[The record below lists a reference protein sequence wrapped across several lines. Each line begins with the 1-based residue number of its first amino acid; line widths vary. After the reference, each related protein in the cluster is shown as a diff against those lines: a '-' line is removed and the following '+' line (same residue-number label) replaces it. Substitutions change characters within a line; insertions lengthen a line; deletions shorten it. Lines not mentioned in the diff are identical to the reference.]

1 MYTTYVNCTDKQFRL
16 SLNHNAQVLVCSDVC
31 QTGGRI
37 FRLTKEQKESYESM
51 TSFDHYALKTTLYSP
66 VWGNV
71 LVTYVRSPE
80 PFEGGLPTTFSGVE
94 GVAYTRVE
102 VLSDSGQLLML
113 PKQDNGYSKFEYL
126 LKVVKK
132 LYCDNVYA
140 FDPNEWKFLPRPR
153 FSDYRLNPG
162 LNAIRESRGGEIIG
176 YDYMIDPRTV
186 QDRQPQN
193 KELMDVI
200 YL

>member
-1 MYTTYVNCTDKQFRL
+1 MYTTYVYCTDKQFRL

-37 FRLTKEQKESYESM
+37 FRLNKEQKEAYESM
-51 TSFDHYALKTTLYSP
+51 SPFNHYALKTTLYSP
-66 VWGNV
+66 VWGDV
-71 LVTYVRSPE
+71 LVTYIRSPV
-80 PFEGGLPTTFSGVE
+80 PFEGGLPTHFSRVE
-94 GVAYTRVE
+94 GTAYTRVE
-102 VLSDSGQLLML
+102 VLSDSGQLLAL
-113 PKQDNGYSKFEYL
+113 PKHENGYSKFEYL

-140 FDPNEWKFLPRPR
+140 FDPDTWEYLPRPR
-153 FSDYRLNPG
+153 FSEYRLNPG

-176 YDYMIDPRTV
+176 WDYMIDTSKV
-186 QDRQPQN
+186 QDRHPQF